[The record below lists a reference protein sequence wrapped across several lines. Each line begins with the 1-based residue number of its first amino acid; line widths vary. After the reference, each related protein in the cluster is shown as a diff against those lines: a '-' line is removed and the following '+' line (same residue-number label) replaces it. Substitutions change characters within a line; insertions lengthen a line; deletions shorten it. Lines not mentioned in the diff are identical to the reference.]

1 MRAKSNAS
9 KKIIST
15 KTPPLS
21 FVGFIIKPK
30 DSEDNHKK
38 EGEWQ
43 TMSEKE
49 KQILE
54 TFEKVIPDLSEMEK
68 EKLLSFG
75 EGMAFMKGK
84 QREEVSEVTA

>member
-1 MRAKSNAS
+1 MQRSGA
-9 KKIIST
+9 T
-15 KTPPLS
+15 R
-21 FVGFIIKPK
+21 
-30 DSEDNHKK
+30 K
-38 EGEWQ
+38 EGQ
-43 TMSEKE
+43 RMSEKE

-84 QREEVSEVTA
+84 QKEDAETPSNIRTALAGRADAM